1 MNLSFRLKAIITG
14 LAACLLLAAFIH
26 PRATA
31 AGAIAQ
37 DAAALYKSKCAGCH
51 GADGSGGTAY
61 GKKEK
66 LRDLRSADVQK
77 QSDAQLLA
85 IVTKGKGK
93 MPGYEKS
100 LGADK
105 CNQLVAYVR
114 KLGGR

>member
-1 MNLSFRLKAIITG
+1 MKFSFRLKAIITG
-14 LAACLLLAAFIH
+14 LAACLLLAVFTLS
-26 PRATA
+26 RASA
-31 AGAIAQ
+31 AGTPVQ
-37 DAAALYKSKCAGCH
+37 DGAALFKSKCAGCH

-61 GKKEK
+61 GKKEH

-85 IVTKGKGK
+85 IVSNGKGK
-93 MPGYEKS
+93 MPGYGKS

-105 CNQLVAYVR
+105 CSQLVAHIR